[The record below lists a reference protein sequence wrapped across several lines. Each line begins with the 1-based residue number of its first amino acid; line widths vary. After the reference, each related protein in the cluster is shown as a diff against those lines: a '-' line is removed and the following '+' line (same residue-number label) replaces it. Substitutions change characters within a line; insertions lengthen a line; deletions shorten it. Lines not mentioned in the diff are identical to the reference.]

1 MTTTCATL
9 IDPQVNSF
17 LVEHVIRISEN
28 VILPKWLFISMIRL
42 FEREGI
48 ARGGEERHGKEH
60 GVMVHEDCAREEREE
75 GARPNGDNHH
85 VTMAE
90 SAATAGKTPISCRA
104 AQHGRST

>member
-1 MTTTCATL
+1 M
-9 IDPQVNSF
+9 NSF

-28 VILPKWLFISMIRL
+28 VILPKLLFYIIRL
-42 FEREGI
+42 VEGDGI

-90 SAATAGKTPISCRA
+90 SSATAGKLPISCRA